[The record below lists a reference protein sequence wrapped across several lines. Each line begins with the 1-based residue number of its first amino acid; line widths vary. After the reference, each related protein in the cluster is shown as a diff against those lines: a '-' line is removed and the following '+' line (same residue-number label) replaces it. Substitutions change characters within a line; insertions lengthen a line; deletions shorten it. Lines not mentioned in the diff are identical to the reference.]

1 MMSRKNLT
9 CSVICLLVG
18 WPLTLYA
25 LSLPGGL
32 LGVGANALAFP
43 IFVIGVPLALTGTL
57 AMLYL
62 LFIRII
68 IR

>member
-1 MMSRKNLT
+1 M
-9 CSVICLLVG
+9 CLLAG

-32 LGVGANALAFP
+32 LGVGANPLAFP
-43 IFVIGVPLALTGTL
+43 LFVIGAPLALAGTL

-62 LFIRII
+62 LFVRII
-68 IR
+68 VR